1 MYIISI
7 ISHDLRIWLKSLG
20 PLAPLGPLGP
30 VGSRSRAR
38 ALRVEDGQRARDL
51 WPCEAWHRDG
61 ALPKLG
67 EAPGAAHG
75 DWRQAIPG

>member
-20 PLAPLGPLGP
+20 PLAPLAPLGP

-51 WPCEAWHRDG
+51 WPCEA
-61 ALPKLG
+61 
-67 EAPGAAHG
+67 
-75 DWRQAIPG
+75 